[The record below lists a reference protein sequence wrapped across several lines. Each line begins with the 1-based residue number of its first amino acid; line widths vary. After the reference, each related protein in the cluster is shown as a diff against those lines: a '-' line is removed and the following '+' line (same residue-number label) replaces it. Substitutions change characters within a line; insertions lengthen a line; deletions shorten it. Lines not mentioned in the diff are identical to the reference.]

1 MKLIVDYLM
10 LVFMS
15 FLAVSMVLW
24 YFRKRKEL
32 IKFIKSII
40 NELED
45 VFRPTDKVYE
55 VLGYLV
61 GFKAKYKLGKTT
73 KALNAYASLTTV
85 PRHSLLYYPIA
96 KLLSR
101 KDVLTVAMEFRDGIT
116 EDIHLVRYGSKRLE
130 ARLRNDVQDVEGMR
144 SRRVELLGTPYV
156 VYYYDE
162 GDVDLI
168 MSELE
173 GLNLNL
179 IQLSVFKSKNLIYV
193 AVEAKEGI
201 VRPVYKL
208 INNIYSRLSR
218 KR

>member
-1 MKLIVDYLM
+1 MVVDYVM

-15 FLAVSMVLW
+15 FLAVIMVLW
-24 YFRKRKEL
+24 YFRKRREL
-32 IKFIKSII
+32 IKFIKNII
-40 NELED
+40 DELED
-45 VFRPTDKVYE
+45 VFKPADKVYE

-61 GFKAKYKLGKTT
+61 GFKAKYRLGKTS

-96 KLLSR
+96 KMLSR
-101 KDVLTVAMEFRDGIT
+101 KDILTIAVEFRDGVT
-116 EDIHLVRYGSKRLE
+116 EDFHLVRYGSKRLE
-130 ARLRNDVQDVEGMR
+130 VRLRNDVQDLDRMR
-144 SRRVELLGTPYV
+144 RRKVELRGIPYV

-162 GDVDLI
+162 GDVGLI

-179 IQLSVFKSKNLIYV
+179 IQLSVFKSKNLVYV

-208 INNIYSRLSR
+208 INNIYSKLSR